1 MANTPTKKPRETTRT
16 AQSIRSENAQT
27 SSGAV
32 RGEQVKLN
40 LLSAA
45 ERLLVKHPP
54 RKITTAMI
62 LREAG
67 VARGSLYHHFES
79 STQLLESALL
89 GMFSRQVSLNIE
101 MLRGATTDARDLRSF
116 LTGLQRIT
124 RISQGPDRRASRFDR
139 VRLIAA
145 TQNNETLGKLLA
157 KEQARL
163 TDAITEI
170 FKLAQQKGWIR
181 PDIPAG
187 AAAVFIQSY
196 TLGKI
201 VDDLVPNPVESAD
214 WNTLIDLF
222 VERTLISSQ
231 EPT

>member
-1 MANTPTKKPRETTRT
+1 MMLKLKSRAKPTPSGKSSAAGRDRTKP
-16 AQSIRSENAQT
+16 IRVLKGPE
-27 SSGAV
+27 V
-32 RGEQVKLN
+32 RQRLLDSATN
-40 LLSAA
+40 LLQSHAIS
-45 ERLLVKHPP
+45 R
-54 RKITTAMI
+54 ITTNMI

-67 VARGSLYHHFES
+67 VARGSLYHHFEG

-89 GMFSRQVSLNIE
+89 RIFSRHVSLNIE
-101 MLRGATTDARDLRSF
+101 MLRGAITDARDLRSF

-201 VDDLVPNPVESAD
+201 VDDLVPNPVESED

-231 EPT
+231 EST